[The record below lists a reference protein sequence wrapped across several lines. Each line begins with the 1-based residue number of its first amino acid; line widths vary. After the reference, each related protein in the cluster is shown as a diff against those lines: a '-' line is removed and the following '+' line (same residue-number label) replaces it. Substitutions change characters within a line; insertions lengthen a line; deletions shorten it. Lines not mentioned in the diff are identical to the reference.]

1 MDAYLPRI
9 AFGGTRMS
17 YTVITTDRGHQ
28 TAVVAASEIDV
39 LSIAKAA
46 QGRPGEAVTVFT
58 ETGRYVSITELEKTR
73 EKAVRGRARHGG

>member
-1 MDAYLPRI
+1 
-9 AFGGTRMS
+9 MS

-46 QGRPGEAVTVFT
+46 RERPGEAVTVFT
-58 ETGRYVSITELEKTR
+58 ETGRCV
-73 EKAVRGRARHGG
+73 

>member
-1 MDAYLPRI
+1 
-9 AFGGTRMS
+9 MS

-46 QGRPGEAVTVFT
+46 RERPGEAVTVFT
-58 ETGRYVSITELEKTR
+58 ETGRCVSIAELEKSR
-73 EKAVRGRARHGG
+73 ERAARSRLRHGG

>member
-1 MDAYLPRI
+1 
-9 AFGGTRMS
+9 MS

-46 QGRPGEAVTVFT
+46 RGRPREAVTVFT
-58 ETGRYVSITELEKTR
+58 ETGRCVSIAELEKSR
-73 EKAVRGRARHGG
+73 ERAARGRTRHGG